1 MTDTP
6 DTPPEEAGQ
15 SLMSHLLELRT
26 RLLKAAGTILLVML
40 VLVPFAR
47 QLYGWLSRPLLAHL
61 PDGGSMIATDVI
73 SPFFTPLKLVFFV
86 AVLAAMPVVLY
97 QMWAFVSPGL
107 YRHERRLAVPL
118 LVSSVALFYTGVAFA
133 YYLVL
138 PAVFAFTTAMAP
150 EGVTVMPDIARF
162 LDFAVLLFLAFG
174 FCFEVPVALIILV
187 ALGVVTPDRLV
198 EIRPYAVIGAFVIG
212 ALLSPPDVLSMF
224 LLAVPMYLLYEAGI
238 VAARLLGRTP
248 VDGDKRAS

>member
-1 MTDTP
+1 MTDAP
-6 DTPPEEAGQ
+6 DTQPEEAGQ
-15 SLMSHLLELRT
+15 SLMSHLLELRA

-47 QLYGWLSRPLLAHL
+47 QLYSWLSRPLLAHL

-73 SPFFTPLKLVFFV
+73 SPFFTPLKLVFFA

-97 QMWAFVSPGL
+97 QVWAFVSPGL

-150 EGVTVMPDIARF
+150 AGVTVMPDIARF
-162 LDFAVLLFLAFG
+162 LDFAVLLFLSFG
-174 FCFEVPVALIILV
+174 ICFEVPVALVILV

-198 EIRPYAVIGAFVIG
+198 EIRPYAVIGAFVVG
-212 ALLSPPDVLSMF
+212 AVLSPPDVLSMF

-238 VAARLLGRTP
+238 IAARLLGRRP
-248 VDGDKRAS
+248 SDGDEPAS